1 MVSKYGKIIIG
12 VIIGVIIGYGFDI
25 ILFLFIAFIHICGN
39 TFVPDYCMI
48 SEEAMD
54 EYLEEKYDENVTCQE
69 CIYDEARDRYEGKF
83 VSNKHRGVSFT
94 CCAYMGEQKKEYKF
108 IDNYQANLYLSD
120 VQSHMEDIAD
130 KYFEGEYYVVVE
142 TRGEDDESVE
152 LIPLEECINRY
163 GQYCVYIYVYDMSN
177 EVAYSAME
185 KFIGD
190 VEEQGYNYSF
200 YLGRNRRDDKEDY
213 LEYIQGKA
221 PYGRSFYVEWIYYKW
236 LPPEERKLEPKV
248 YKLEEVA

>member
-48 SEEAMD
+48 SEEVMD

-69 CIYDEARDRYEGKF
+69 CIYDEARDRYEGNF

-108 IDNYQANLYLSD
+108 IDNYQAR
-120 VQSHMEDIAD
+120 
-130 KYFEGEYYVVVE
+130 F
-142 TRGEDDESVE
+142 
-152 LIPLEECINRY
+152 LIPLVRI
-163 GQYCVYIYVYDMSN
+163 
-177 EVAYSAME
+177 
-185 KFIGD
+185 FIL
-190 VEEQGYNYSF
+190 VHV
-200 YLGRNRRDDKEDY
+200 RM
-213 LEYIQGKA
+213 
-221 PYGRSFYVEWIYYKW
+221 
-236 LPPEERKLEPKV
+236 
-248 YKLEEVA
+248 